1 MEREDSGF
9 LPHPCRVRA
18 FLAVVAVSL
27 VLALVAALASG
38 GSLAEL
44 WHRFNLIALYV
55 LLIALGWAALLCPVR
70 KALNRQRPLVAGLLA
85 WVALLV
91 VALEVTL
98 LAAWLIPLRE
108 VAGISGPELLVR
120 TLGIGA
126 ILGALILRYL
136 YELHRQR
143 SRELAEG
150 RARYQALQARI
161 RPHFLFNSLN
171 TVVSLVGSRPER
183 AQAVLLDLADL
194 FRASLGRDKQ
204 PSTLEQELQLVRQYL
219 GVEKLRLG
227 ERLRVEWDLDDLPL
241 ETPVPPLLLQPLVE
255 NAVYHGIEP
264 APEGGTI
271 TIYGRGRPDRVVL
284 TVANTFVGPAREPER
299 EGHGMALDNV
309 RQRLA
314 VFFDDQAGL
323 QTTMVDGWYKVRIWF
338 KPRPP
343 EAPR

>member
-9 LPHPCRVRA
+9 LPDPCRVRA

-38 GSLAEL
+38 GSLTEL

-55 LLIALGWAALLCPVR
+55 LWIALGWAGLLC
-70 KALNRQRPLVAGLLA
+70 LFRPLVNRRRPLLAGLVSWLLLLA
-85 WVALLV
+85 A
-91 VALEVTL
+91 ATGVTL
-98 LAAWLIPLRE
+98 AAAWLIPLRE
-108 VAGISGPELLVR
+108 VAGIGWRELLVR
-120 TLGIGA
+120 ALGIAA

-136 YELHRQR
+136 FELHRQR
-143 SRELAEG
+143 RRELAEG
-150 RARYQALQARI
+150 QARYQALQARI

-194 FRASLGRDKQ
+194 FRASLGREKQ
-204 PSTLEQELQLVRQYL
+204 PSTLGQELQLVRQYL

-227 ERLRVEWDLDDLPL
+227 ERLRVEWDLEDLPL
-241 ETPVPPLLLQPLVE
+241 QTPVPPLLLQPLVE

-284 TVANTFVGPAREPER
+284 TVANTYAEPGGGQER
-299 EGHGMALDNV
+299 GGHGMALDNV